1 MGNRV
6 PMSDPAVSG
15 PAPPREPI
23 FNLPRVVLAVIAVLV
38 AVHLW
43 RLVLPFESDLGILA
57 EMAVVPARFALEFGW
72 LDEARIVQE
81 ALSGLDASQS
91 AERMAVARYFLDG
104 GGPRWWS
111 LLSYGLLHSGTS
123 HIVMN
128 CLWLAIF
135 GSPLARRL
143 GPGGFLLLIAIGTV
157 AGAFAHIGMHAADVV
172 PLVGASAGV
181 SAATGAAARFVFSS
195 GTRLGAMGQDA
206 VVRALPALT
215 LTGMLGNRQTM
226 IFVIV
231 WFVSNWLFGAGVV
244 PLGDAEQSIAW
255 EAHIGG
261 FLAGLL
267 LFPLLDRHGR
277 RALEPT

>member
-1 MGNRV
+1 MGNRGT
-6 PMSDPAVSG
+6 MRDPAMSG
-15 PAPPREPI
+15 PAAAREPI
-23 FNLPRVVLAVIAVLV
+23 FNLPRVVMAVIAILV

-72 LDEARIVQE
+72 LDQGRIVQD
-81 ALSGLDASQS
+81 ALNGLDARQS

-143 GPGGFLLLIAIGTV
+143 GPGGFLLLIVIGTV
-157 AGAFAHIGMHAADVV
+157 ADDVV
-172 PLVGASAGV
+172 RG
-181 SAATGAAARFVFSS
+181 
-195 GTRLGAMGQDA
+195 
-206 VVRALPALT
+206 LPALS
-215 LTGMLGNRQTM
+215 LAGLLVHRQTM
-226 IFVIV
+226 IFVIL
-231 WFVSNWLFGAGVV
+231 WFVGNWLFGAGVV

-267 LFPLLDRHGR
+267 LFPLLDRHGHQAQGR
-277 RALEPT
+277 T

>member
-1 MGNRV
+1 
-6 PMSDPAVSG
+6 
-15 PAPPREPI
+15 
-23 FNLPRVVLAVIAVLV
+23 
-38 AVHLW
+38 
-43 RLVLPFESDLGILA
+43 
-57 EMAVVPARFALEFGW
+57 
-72 LDEARIVQE
+72 
-81 ALSGLDASQS
+81 
-91 AERMAVARYFLDG
+91 
-104 GGPRWWS
+104 
-111 LLSYGLLHSGTS
+111 
-123 HIVMN
+123 
-128 CLWLAIF
+128 
-135 GSPLARRL
+135 
-143 GPGGFLLLIAIGTV
+143 
-157 AGAFAHIGMHAADVV
+157 MHAADVV

>member
-1 MGNRV
+1 M
-6 PMSDPAVSG
+6 
-15 PAPPREPI
+15 
-23 FNLPRVVLAVIAVLV
+23 AVIAILV

-43 RLVLPFESDLGILA
+43 RLVLPFESDLSILA

-72 LDEARIVQE
+72 LDQGRIVQD
-81 ALSGLDASQS
+81 ALNGLDARQS

-143 GPGGFLLLIAIGTV
+143 GPGGFLLLIVIGTV
-157 AGAFAHIGMHAADVV
+157 AGACAHIAMHAADVV

-181 SAATGAAARFVFSS
+181 SAATGAAARFVFAS
-195 GTRLGAMGQDA
+195 GTRLGAMGQDD
-206 VVRALPALT
+206 VVRGLPALS
-215 LTGMLGNRQTM
+215 LAGLLVHRQTM
-226 IFVIV
+226 IFVIL
-231 WFVSNWLFGAGVV
+231 WFVGNWLFGAGVV

-267 LFPLLDRHGR
+267 LFPLLDRHGHQAQGR
-277 RALEPT
+277 T